1 MQIPPLT
8 HVSHDLPIEPHSGK
22 PATGAADD
30 VAKVSSQFEGILL
43 RQFLGESMKPML
55 GEGEGSQFYGY
66 LLTDALAQSLSAG
79 GGLGFSSVLQA
90 QLGKEAL

>member
-1 MQIPPLT
+1 MQIPPVTHLT
-8 HVSHDLPIEPHSGK
+8 QSLPADPPSGGLAK
-22 PATGAADD
+22 PATDD
-30 VAKVSSQFEGILL
+30 VEKVSSQFEGILL

-79 GGLGFSSVLQA
+79 GGLGLSSVLQA
-90 QLGKEAL
+90 QLGKESL